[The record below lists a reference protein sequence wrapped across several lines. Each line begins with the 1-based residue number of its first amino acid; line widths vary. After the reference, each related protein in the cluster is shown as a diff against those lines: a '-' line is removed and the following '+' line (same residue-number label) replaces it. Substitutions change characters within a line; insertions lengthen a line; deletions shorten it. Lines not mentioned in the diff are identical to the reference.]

1 MQIRAGSLLI
11 ANPRYAHP
19 EHEQSVVF
27 ITESTEQSTMG
38 IVLNSR
44 ESYDLASILENKGV
58 AWPYQ
63 TLIGQGG
70 EYSPT
75 CLMMVHTNEWYS
87 SNTMPITN
95 RHSISSDEFML
106 EKVSA
111 GNEPIWWRL
120 FMGVKGWTPLELN
133 QELKSEQPKWLLLAR
148 PPLKVLHSESKQ
160 MWTLAVNAYSQDMF
174 SSYI

>member
-11 ANPRYAHP
+11 ANPRNAHP
-19 EHEQSVVF
+19 EHEQHVVYV
-27 ITESTEQSTMG
+27 TESTDSGTMG
-38 IVLNSR
+38 VVLNSN
-44 ESYDLASILENKGV
+44 ESYDLASMLKNKGV
-58 AWPYQ
+58 DWPHQ
-63 TLIGQGG
+63 TLVGQGG
-70 EYSPT
+70 DFSPT
-75 CLMMVHTNEWYS
+75 CLVMIHTNEWYS

-95 RHSISSDEFML
+95 SHSISSDEFML
-106 EKVSA
+106 EKIGA

-148 PPLKVLHSESKQ
+148 PPTRVLHSESKQ